1 MYICIYVYM
10 YMYIYIYM
18 YMYIY
23 ICMHTLI
30 NHIFTPICPSV
41 GQALF
46 CHPRKGSRRF
56 NRQSFLQ
63 LGHTKKTEAA
73 AATAVMVLS
82 LSLSLLFTKSTKFTI
97 IVLGHHFDFCYDFII
112 VVIIV
117 VTVVILFFLVFF
129 QYCYYVC
136 HGDCDSCCY
145 SCYHHD
151 PPQLGILRRAETTSK
166 FCNLSETPGGGEK
179 DNLGELR
186 YLKSGKSWENLG
198 KCWEIEGK
206 DT

>member
-1 MYICIYVYM
+1 MYICIYVYVH
-10 YMYIYIYM
+10 IYIYM
-18 YMYIY
+18 YMYIYIY

-82 LSLSLLFTKSTKFTI
+82 LSLSLLFTKSTKFTKFTI
-97 IVLGHHFDFCYDFII
+97 IVLGHHFDFCYD
-112 VVIIV
+112 
-117 VTVVILFFLVFF
+117 LL
-129 QYCYYVC
+129 
-136 HGDCDSCCY
+136 
-145 SCYHHD
+145 
-151 PPQLGILRRAETTSK
+151 LLL
-166 FCNLSETPGGGEK
+166 LSS
-179 DNLGELR
+179 LL
-186 YLKSGKSWENLG
+186 
-198 KCWEIEGK
+198 
-206 DT
+206 